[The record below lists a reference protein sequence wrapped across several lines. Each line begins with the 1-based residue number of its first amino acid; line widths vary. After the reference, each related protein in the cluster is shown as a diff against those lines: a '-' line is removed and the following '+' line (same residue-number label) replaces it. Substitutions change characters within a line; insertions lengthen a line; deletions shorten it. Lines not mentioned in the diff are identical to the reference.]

1 VCQCGLKRQ
10 SRRWVAF
17 KRAGG
22 TCQLLQGGAGVGSVG
37 FGPGCGGLCQCRG
50 SLRNLAV
57 GHRQHPDIG
66 RAQICPTGCG
76 SSRAHKSHRLL
87 GRRQRA
93 RQHILHA
100 MEAAAVPGTAQ
111 GLAYPTA
118 TNDAD
123 GFHGA
128 NNDAIKKIAAY
139 ARSTGAKQLFGLK
152 FWIGLNDL
160 GNRRADVVNVLAVE
174 RGHAHAPGVGA
185 IHTKLIAQ
193 AHHLV
198 FGQA

>member
-1 VCQCGLKRQ
+1 MLGRKWEAACANAGECGLKRQ

-22 TCQLLQGGAGVGSVG
+22 TCQL
-37 FGPGCGGLCQCRG
+37 
-50 SLRNLAV
+50 
-57 GHRQHPDIG
+57 
-66 RAQICPTGCG
+66 
-76 SSRAHKSHRLL
+76 SHRLL

-128 NNDAIKKIAAY
+128 NNNAIKKIAAY